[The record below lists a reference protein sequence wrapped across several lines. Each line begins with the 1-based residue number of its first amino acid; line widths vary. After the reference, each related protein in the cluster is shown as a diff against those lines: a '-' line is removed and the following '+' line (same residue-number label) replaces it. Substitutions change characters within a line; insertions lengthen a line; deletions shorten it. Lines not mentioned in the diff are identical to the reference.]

1 MALGARPDEA
11 EDALHDAFGRGLE
24 SGDID
29 SPTIWLFV
37 VASRQWQRR
46 RWRERLFR
54 PFIRDETPADAS
66 GRIELFDV
74 LRRLPWRQR
83 EVLAARYVLGLNE
96 EETAR
101 ALGITLGTVAATSAH
116 ASEAL
121 RALIGDRSTTDAVEV
136 WTVREF
142 ADARA
147 RTTLP
152 PRDRW
157 IPRGRTH
164 AGTKVASALALA
176 ALVLVGIVLVFAEP
190 SRLGVGEP
198 ATTPSPTFSR
208 NDSGAPLPTEGAIWG
223 EIWSQANGIAVLR
236 PTSLPKGPEEYQVFP
251 VVRTPGDGFFH
262 YHVSYTELHSVSFVS
277 TVEFFADSLETEG
290 GGFIHFGG
298 VPETVTIRGHA
309 AELTGNGSPGW
320 VLVWSE
326 GNYRYAIQAFAISR
340 EDLLRIAN
348 SLAPVIDG
356 TGRTGP

>member
-1 MALGARPDEA
+1 M
-11 EDALHDAFGRGLE
+11 HDAFVRGLE
-24 SGDID
+24 TGDID

-37 VASRQWQRR
+37 VASRQWQRQQ
-46 RWRERLFR
+46 WRERLFR
-54 PFIRDETPADAS
+54 PFMRDETPADAS
-66 GRIELFDV
+66 GRLELFDV

-101 ALGITLGTVAATSAH
+101 ALGITLGTVAATSAQ
-116 ASEAL
+116 ASEAF
-121 RALIGDRSTTDAVEV
+121 RGLIGDRSTTDAVEV

-142 ADARA
+142 ADASA

-152 PRDRW
+152 SRDRW

-164 AGTKVASALALA
+164 AGTKVAAALALA

-208 NDSGAPLPTEGAIWG
+208 NDSGTPLPTEAEAWG
-223 EIWSQANGIAVLR
+223 GIWSEAKGVAVLR
-236 PTSLPKGPEEYQVFP
+236 PTWLPKGQDEYQFIRAVGTSRDGLFNYDMRYYD
-251 VVRTPGDGFFH
+251 VRSVPGAIAWNVD
-262 YHVSYTELHSVSFVS
+262 
-277 TVEFFADSLETEG
+277 FFADSLETEG

-340 EDLLRIAN
+340 ADLLRIAN
-348 SLAPVIDG
+348 SLARVIDG